1 MVRGEKTMAK
11 GSYTW
16 FETRRKTDALKLAQ
30 EQITKALDTATLLH
44 KAIQNAAEGR
54 KEEVKSCIDKLS
66 AEEEEV
72 DSLRQ
77 QAFKEL
83 TNVAVSTEFREDLMH
98 LVKRLDVMAD
108 FVKDSA
114 RSVTVLLETSVPEE
128 IWKLNVKVAEALVES
143 ATTLRSSIE
152 KLATDSAKAK
162 ELAKKVNEI
171 EGRIDKDYLAI
182 KKLFIK
188 QGRQID
194 SGTLLI
200 LNNLIE
206 FMEQAAD
213 VCADTADYIT
223 ILASQG

>member
-1 MVRGEKTMAK
+1 M
-11 GSYTW
+11 
-16 FETRRKTDALKLAQ
+16 
-30 EQITKALDTATLLH
+30 
-44 KAIQNAAEGR
+44 
-54 KEEVKSCIDKLS
+54 
-66 AEEEEV
+66 

-77 QAFKEL
+77 QTFREL

-114 RSVTVLLETSVPEE
+114 RSVIVLLETNVPNE
-128 IWKLNVKVAEALVES
+128 IWSLSVRIAKALVES
-143 ATTLRSSIE
+143 ATALRSSIE
-152 KLATDSAKAK
+152 ELGTDPAKAK

-171 EGRIDKDYLAI
+171 EGRIDKDYLAT
-182 KKLFIK
+182 KKLFI
-188 QGRQID
+188 QHGRQID
-194 SGTLLI
+194 AGTLLI

-213 VCADTADYIT
+213 VCADTADYII

>member
-1 MVRGEKTMAK
+1 MAK

-16 FETRRKTDALKLAQ
+16 FEKRRKTDALKLAQ
-30 EQITKALDTATLLH
+30 EQMTKALDTATLLH
-44 KAIQNAAEGR
+44 KAVQNAAEG
-54 KEEVKSCIDKLS
+54 KKDEAKSCIDKLS
-66 AEEEEV
+66 TEEEEV

-108 FVKDSA
+108 YVKDSA
-114 RSVTVLLETSVPEE
+114 RSVIVLLEANVPNE
-128 IWKLNVKVAEALVES
+128 IWSLNVKVAEALVES

-152 KLATDSAKAK
+152 RLGTDPAKAK

-171 EGRIDKDYLAI
+171 EGRIDKDYLAT

-188 QGRQID
+188 YGRQID
-194 SGTLLI
+194 AGTLLI
-200 LNNLIE
+200 LDNLIE

-213 VCADTADYIT
+213 LCADTADYIN
-223 ILASQG
+223 ILASEG

>member
-1 MVRGEKTMAK
+1 LAK

-16 FETRRKTDALKLAQ
+16 FEKRRKTDALKLAQ
-30 EQITKALDTATLLH
+30 QQITKALDTATLLH
-44 KAIQNAAEGR
+44 KAVQSAAQGK
-54 KEEVKSCIDKLS
+54 KEDAKTCIDKLS
-66 AEEEEV
+66 KEEEMV
-72 DSLRQ
+72 DSLRR

-108 FVKDSA
+108 YVKDSA
-114 RSVTVLLETSVPEE
+114 RSVTILLDTTAPSEVWS
-128 IWKLNVKVAEALVES
+128 LNVKVAEALVES

-152 KLATDSAKAK
+152 NLGTDPTKAV

-171 EGRIDKDYLAI
+171 EGRIDKDYLAA

-188 QGRQID
+188 HGRQVD
-194 SGTLLI
+194 AGTLLT

-213 VCADTADYIT
+213 VCADTADYIS
-223 ILASQG
+223 ILASE

>member
-1 MVRGEKTMAK
+1 LAK

-16 FETRRKTDALKLAQ
+16 FEKRRKTDALKLAQ
-30 EQITKALDTATLLH
+30 QQITKALDTATLLH
-44 KAIQNAAEGR
+44 KAVQSAAQGR
-54 KEEVKSCIDKLS
+54 KEDAKSCIDKLS
-66 AEEEEV
+66 KEEEEV
-72 DSLRQ
+72 DSLRR

-108 FVKDSA
+108 YVKDSA
-114 RSVTVLLETSVPEE
+114 RSVILLLDTTAPSE
-128 IWKLNVKVAEALVES
+128 IWSLNVKVAEALVES
-143 ATTLRSSIE
+143 ATTLRCSIE
-152 KLATDSAKAK
+152 SLGDDPAKAV

-171 EGRIDKDYLAI
+171 EGRIDKDYLAA

-188 QGRQID
+188 HGRQVD
-194 SGTLLI
+194 AGTLLT

-213 VCADTADYIT
+213 VCADTADYIS
-223 ILASQG
+223 ILASE